1 MLGLKEQQVFELLSQ
16 LGYLKSYANSM
27 RVELER
33 RYTEEGQ
40 LMPKEF
46 QEVGAPTDPEGHNL
60 LIKEAKKDMKRKEDL
75 LQAGR
80 IE

>member
-1 MLGLKEQQVFELLSQ
+1 MLGLKEQQGFELLSQ

-33 RYTEEGQ
+33 IYTEEGK

-46 QEVGAPTDPEGHNL
+46 
-60 LIKEAKKDMKRKEDL
+60 
-75 LQAGR
+75 
-80 IE
+80 